1 MEITVNGKAH
11 EISEPLSL
19 EALLRQLALPDAA
32 GGIAVALN
40 GELVRREQWGGKQ
53 VAPGDALEIVQ
64 ATQGG

>member
-1 MEITVNGKAH
+1 MEITVNGKAY
-11 EISEPLSL
+11 ELSESLSL
-19 EALLRQLALPDAA
+19 EALLRQLALPNAE

-40 GELVRREQWGGKQ
+40 GELVRRAEWGDKR

>member
-1 MEITVNGKAH
+1 MEIKVNGKSH
-11 EISEPLSL
+11 QLSEPLSL
-19 EALLRQLALPDAA
+19 EALLRRLALAHGE

-40 GELVRREQWGGKQ
+40 GELVRREEWGEKR

>member
-11 EISEPLSL
+11 ELSESLSL
-19 EALLRQLALPDAA
+19 EALLRQLALPHAE

-40 GELVRREQWGGKQ
+40 GELVRREEWGGKR